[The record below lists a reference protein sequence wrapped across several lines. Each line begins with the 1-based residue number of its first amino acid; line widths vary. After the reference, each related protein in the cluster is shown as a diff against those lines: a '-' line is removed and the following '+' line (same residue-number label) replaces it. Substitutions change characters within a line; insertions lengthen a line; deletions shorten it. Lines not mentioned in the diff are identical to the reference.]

1 MPIGSGLT
9 TRGPRNLLRQ
19 IREAMAGGG
28 PAQGRLDTVV
38 RTIAQSMVAEV
49 CSIYLRRA
57 SGELELFAT
66 EGLNRDAVHATRLR
80 PGEGLVGE
88 VARLSQPISLSD
100 APSHPSFSYRPET
113 GEDPYH
119 AFLGAPLLR
128 GGRAIG
134 VLVVQNRAERRY
146 DPDEVEDIQT
156 IAMVLA
162 ETVASGEL
170 LAQDELRDVEVAPHR
185 PERLKGQRFAEG
197 LAFGHVVLHE
207 APLAPEQ
214 LLSNDPALEEGRLK
228 LALTQLKTGIDALL
242 DGSQGT
248 MSGVPHEVLETY
260 RMFADD
266 RGWNRSLEEAVRSG
280 LTAEAAVDR
289 VRNEHRARFS
299 NARDPYIKE
308 RLHDF
313 EDLANRLLRVLA
325 GDNPGQR
332 DLPDDAI
339 LVARNLGPADLLEY
353 PRHKLKG
360 LLIEEGSA
368 ASHAAIVARAL
379 QIPCVG
385 RLAGVRDRLS
395 ENDLVIVDGETGE
408 AYLRPRPDMLEAI
421 QSRMAVRDQR
431 QAEFAKLRDVPAVT
445 ADGTRISLLT
455 NAGLAVDLENLNET
469 GAEGIGLFRTEF
481 QFMVSEELP
490 RLDTQTALYTLVLD
504 AAGDRPVTFR
514 TLDIGGDKVL
524 PYLETEREENPALGR
539 RAIRLGLDRPAL
551 LRLQLRALL
560 AAGANRELRVMFP
573 MIATVDEFR
582 AARELVDIECDWARR
597 RGRPLPAL
605 LRVGAMIECPS
616 LLWHLDALLP
626 LTDFVSVGSNDLFQ
640 YMYAADRTNPLVS
653 DRYDPLS
660 PPALRA
666 LQTIQKA
673 CADTGT
679 PVSVCGELAGRPLE
693 AFALL
698 TLGFT
703 RLSAPAGGVGPV
715 KRMILSADLNAA
727 RRGMANLLG
736 SSAGSIRNEVESL
749 ARKLNVVVG

>member
-1 MPIGSGLT
+1 MPVGGLT

-19 IREAMAGGG
+19 IREAMAGAA
-28 PAQGRLDTVV
+28 PAQQRLDEVV
-38 RTIAQSMVAEV
+38 RIIAQSMVAEV

-66 EGLNRDAVHATRLR
+66 QGLKPEAVHNTRLR

-88 VARLSQPISLSD
+88 VARMAEPISLSD
-100 APSHPSFSYRPET
+100 APSHPSFAYRPET

-134 VLVVQNRAERRY
+134 VLVVQNRSERRY
-146 DPDEVEDIQT
+146 DEEEVEDIQT

-170 LAQDELRDVEVAPHR
+170 LAQDELRDIEVAPHR
-185 PERLKGQRFAEG
+185 PENLKGQRFAEG

-207 APLAPEQ
+207 APVPPENLLAEDQ
-214 LLSNDPALEEGRLK
+214 QVEEIRLREALIGLKANIDSMLEGGPGK
-228 LALTQLKTGIDALL
+228 LAGQ
-242 DGSQGT
+242 SF
-248 MSGVPHEVLETY
+248 EVLETY

-266 RGWNRSLEEAVRSG
+266 RGWNRSLEEAVRTG

-289 VRNEHRARFS
+289 VRNEHRARFAT
-299 NARDPYIKE
+299 ARDPYIRE

-325 GDNPGQR
+325 GDRPGER

-353 PRHKLKG
+353 PRHKIRG
-360 LLIEEGSA
+360 LLLEEGSA

-385 RLAGVRDRLS
+385 RLMGLRDRLS
-395 ENDLVIVDGETGE
+395 EGDLVIVDGETGE
-408 AYLRPRPDMLEAI
+408 AYLRPRPDMLAAV
-421 QSRMAVRDQR
+421 QSRIEVRSER
-431 QAEFAKLRDVPAVT
+431 QAEFSRLRGVDAVT
-445 ADGTRISLLT
+445 LDGTRITLLT
-455 NAGLAVDLENLNET
+455 NAGLAVDLENLDAT
-469 GAEGIGLFRTEF
+469 GAAGIGLFRTEF

-490 RLDTQTALYTLVLD
+490 RLDAQTALYKLVLD
-504 AAGDRPVTFR
+504 TAGDRPVTFR

-539 RAIRLGLDRPAL
+539 RAIRLGLDRPGL

-560 AAGANRELRVMFP
+560 TAAAGRELRVMFP

-582 AARELVDIECDWARR
+582 AARELVDVECAWARR
-597 RGRPLPAL
+597 RGRALPAL

-626 LTDFVSVGSNDLFQ
+626 LTDFVSVGTNDLFQ
-640 YMYAADRTNPLVS
+640 YMFAADRTNPLVS

-660 PPALRA
+660 PPLLRA
-666 LQTIQKA
+666 LAEIQKK

-698 TLGFT
+698 TLGYT
-703 RLSAPAGGVGPV
+703 RLSAPAGGVGTV
-715 KRMILSADLNAA
+715 KRMILSADLPAA

-736 SSAGSIRNEVESL
+736 SSSGSIRGELESL
-749 ARKLNVVVG
+749 ARKLNITI

>member
-1 MPIGSGLT
+1 
-9 TRGPRNLLRQ
+9 
-19 IREAMAGGG
+19 MAGGG
-28 PAQGRLDTVV
+28 PAQERLDRVV
-38 RTIAQSMVAEV
+38 RIIAQSMVAEV

-66 EGLNRDAVHATRLR
+66 EGLNREAVHNTRLR

-88 VARLSQPISLSD
+88 VARLAQPVSLSD
-100 APSHPSFSYRPET
+100 APSHPSFAYRPET

-146 DPDEVEDIQT
+146 DEDEVEDIQT

-170 LAQDELRDVEVAPHR
+170 LAEEELRDVELAPHR
-185 PERLKGQRFAEG
+185 PERIKGQRFAEG
-197 LAFGHVVLHE
+197 LAIGHVILHE
-207 APLAPEQ
+207 APLAPEK
-214 LLSNDPALEEGRLK
+214 LLANDVVEEEIRLNRG
-228 LALTQLKTGIDALL
+228 LADLKAGIDAML
-242 DGSQGT
+242 DGGQGKL
-248 MSGVPHEVLETY
+248 SGQSFEVLETY

-266 RGWNRSLEEAVRSG
+266 RGWNRSLIEAVRSG
-280 LTAEAAVDR
+280 LTADAAVDR
-289 VRNEHRARFS
+289 VRNEHRARFAQ
-299 NARDPYIKE
+299 ARDPYIRE

-325 GDNPGQR
+325 GESPGHR
-332 DLPDDAI
+332 EMPEDAV

-353 PRHKLKG
+353 PRDRLRG

-379 QIPCVG
+379 GIPCVG
-385 RLAGVRDRLS
+385 RLLGIRDRLS
-395 ENDLVIVDGETGE
+395 EGDQVIVDGETGE
-408 AYLRPRPDMLEAI
+408 AHLRPRPDMLDSAR
-421 QSRMAVRDQR
+421 SRMAVRSQR

-445 ADGTRISLLT
+445 VDGQRITLLT
-455 NAGLAVDLENLNET
+455 NAGLAVDLENMNET

-481 QFMVSEELP
+481 QFMVAEELP
-490 RLDTQTALYTLVLD
+490 RLNSQTALYKLVLD

-524 PYLETEREENPALGR
+524 PYMETTEREENPALGR
-539 RAIRLGLDRPAL
+539 RAVRLGLDRPSL

-560 AAGANRELRVMFP
+560 AAGAGRELRVMFP

-582 AARELVDIECDWARR
+582 AARELVDVECDWARR
-597 RGRPLPAL
+597 RGRPLPAM

-666 LQTIQKA
+666 LQAIQTA
-673 CADTGT
+673 CAETGT

-693 AFALL
+693 AFALIC
-698 TLGFT
+698 LGFT

-715 KRMILSADLNAA
+715 KRMILSADLTAA
-727 RRGMANLLG
+727 RRAMTTFLG
-736 SSAGSIRNEVESL
+736 SSAGSVRNEIESL
-749 ARKLNVVVG
+749 ARKLNVSV

>member
-1 MPIGSGLT
+1 
-9 TRGPRNLLRQ
+9 
-19 IREAMAGGG
+19 
-28 PAQGRLDTVV
+28 
-38 RTIAQSMVAEV
+38 
-49 CSIYLRRA
+49 
-57 SGELELFAT
+57 
-66 EGLNRDAVHATRLR
+66 
-80 PGEGLVGE
+80 
-88 VARLSQPISLSD
+88 
-100 APSHPSFSYRPET
+100 
-113 GEDPYH
+113 
-119 AFLGAPLLR
+119 
-128 GGRAIG
+128 
-134 VLVVQNRAERRY
+134 
-146 DPDEVEDIQT
+146 
-156 IAMVLA
+156 
-162 ETVASGEL
+162 
-170 LAQDELRDVEVAPHR
+170 
-185 PERLKGQRFAEG
+185 
-197 LAFGHVVLHE
+197 
-207 APLAPEQ
+207 
-214 LLSNDPALEEGRLK
+214 
-228 LALTQLKTGIDALL
+228 
-242 DGSQGT
+242 
-248 MSGVPHEVLETY
+248 
-260 RMFADD
+260 
-266 RGWNRSLEEAVRSG
+266 GWNRSLEEAVRGG

-289 VRNEHRARFS
+289 VRNEHRARFAQ
-299 NARDPYIKE
+299 ARDPYIKE

-325 GDNPGQR
+325 GDNPGHR

-353 PRHKLKG
+353 PRNKLKG

-385 RLAGVRDRLS
+385 RLIGLRDRLS
-395 ENDLVIVDGETGE
+395 EGDLVIVDGETGE
-408 AYLRPRPDMLEAI
+408 AHLRPRPDMLESV
-421 QSRMAVRDQR
+421 QSRMALRDQR
-431 QAEFAKLRDVPAVT
+431 QAEFARLRDVAAVT

-481 QFMVSEELP
+481 QFMVSEQLP
-490 RLDTQTALYTLVLD
+490 RLDTQTALYKLVLD

-582 AARELVDIECDWARR
+582 AARELVDIECEWARR

-666 LQTIQKA
+666 LQTIQRA
-673 CADTGT
+673 CAETGT

-715 KRMILSADLNAA
+715 KRMILSADLTAA
-727 RRGMANLLG
+727 KRGMTNLLG
-736 SSAGSIRNEVESL
+736 SSAGSIRNEIESL
-749 ARKLNVVVG
+749 ARKLNVAI